1 MHKKLRKLREHQ
13 RLSQAAMGKLLGISQ
28 TQYHRKETDL
38 IPFTNEE
45 SEKLAQFFNVSTED
59 ILESSSITQ
68 HFHREHGDMAK
79 TIYYIADIL
88 IAEVK
93 EMNYFLK
100 KELLEK
106 KEINQELR
114 EEVEALQRKLK
125 NNNNI

>member
-1 MHKKLRKLREHQ
+1 MHKKLRKLRENQ

-38 IPFTNEE
+38 TPFTQEE
-45 SEKLAQFFNVSTED
+45 GEKIASYFNVTVED

-79 TIYYIADIL
+79 TIYYISDIL

-100 KELLEK
+100 QELLEK
-106 KEINQELR
+106 KEINRDLR
-114 EEVEALQRKLK
+114 EQIKMLERKLNDK
-125 NNNNI
+125 LK